1 MAPKTPQ
8 QKTVNFENDSFEVW
22 LQKTNVI
29 SSEQGDLNAL
39 HPEIYTPDPLN
50 PDAKLM
56 PGKAYVQLTQNSSG
70 IFLPSRVL
78 GLNTQFDNFVNV
90 GDLIGMVFSGL
101 DVSHSWNDK
110 RTYLL
115 QVTAIVSDT
124 ELTVSPVYAGPDLPT
139 FPITAVTAE
148 PVYVK
153 QVNLVDSAN
162 KIYTISKDE
171 IRRHFIRAIGMS

>member
-39 HPEIYTPDPLN
+39 HTDIYTPDPLN

-70 IFLPSRVL
+70 VFLPSKVL
-78 GLNTQFDNFVNV
+78 GVGTGFDNFVNV

-101 DVSHSWNDK
+101 AADHVWNDK
-110 RTYLL
+110 KTYLL
-115 QVTAIVSDT
+115 QVTGIVSDT
-124 ELTVSPVYAGPDLPT
+124 ELLVSPVYAGADLPT
-139 FPITAVTAE
+139 FPITAPTAE
-148 PVYVK
+148 SIFVK